1 MRANGAGARNGGF
14 TLLETMVAG
23 TIMALFLGTLFALNS
38 TSMQTLRAARE
49 FTCASQ
55 VLQQRIEAMRIANWH
70 QVTDADWLQNNLLN
84 SDAPGAS
91 LLTSA
96 SETLTLVPYGSDST
110 GNTQITRSNGNASIV
125 NRNSQLLAESA
136 VKVIWSVSY
145 IGAPNGQPYSRQIV
159 AILAKGGVAR

>member
-1 MRANGAGARNGGF
+1 MRANGAGARNAGF

-38 TSMQTLRAARE
+38 TSMQTLHAARE
-49 FTCASQ
+49 FTCTSQ

-70 QVTDADWLQNNLLN
+70 QVTDADWLRNNLLN
-84 SDAPGAS
+84 SDAAGAS
-91 LLTSA
+91 LLTSVT
-96 SETLTLVPYGSDST
+96 ETLTLVPYGSGST

-145 IGAPNGQPYSRQIV
+145 IGAPNGKAYSRQIV
-159 AILAKGGVAR
+159 AILAKGGVAK